1 MVNERFFHALL
12 GYPKITRSQKELA
25 FPNHHVLVSLS
36 LSLYKYMLGEIY
48 YELYIVDFA
57 QGTHPYLTNP
67 QITQGFI
74 VTELPMVDTLRTLRS
89 FQSRMK
95 AL

>member
-1 MVNERFFHALL
+1 
-12 GYPKITRSQKELA
+12 
-25 FPNHHVLVSLS
+25 
-36 LSLYKYMLGEIY
+36 MLGEIY

-67 QITQGFI
+67 QITHGFI